1 MSLRVRGAD
10 YTEAALS
17 FIQSAIPAVVVQERR
32 GEKLTLQL
40 PQDTKLS
47 QVFSMVEANKQELA
61 ITDYS
66 VSQTSLESVF
76 LRISAEAGHAQA

>member
-1 MSLRVRGAD
+1 M
-10 YTEAALS
+10 
-17 FIQSAIPAVVVQERR
+17 QENR

-47 QVFSMVEANKQELA
+47 VVFSLIEGNKENLG
-61 ITDYS
+61 IVNYS